1 MDNVVDELSAKA
13 EIEKW
18 LDHKKV
24 RAKVREKNSDNIE
37 QLVEC
42 IMDGFL
48 TLDETTFELKQKL
61 AHEIG
66 EDKKI
71 SELVFK
77 PRLKM
82 FEIQQRTKGVKVSDT
97 SEYVMAYVSALTGQ
111 PAAVLK
117 QLDSSDY
124 GIGQNLAVFFI

>member
-1 MDNVVDELSAKA
+1 MDIVVDEMTAKA

-18 LDHKKV
+18 LDHKKI
-24 RAKVREKNSDNIE
+24 RQTIREKNSDNID

-42 IMDGFL
+42 IMDGSL
-48 TLDETTFELKQKL
+48 TLNDNFEFEQEL
-61 AHEIG
+61 AHPVGDE
-66 EDKKI
+66 KKI
-71 SELVFK
+71 DKLIFK

-82 FEIQQRTKGVKVSDT
+82 FEIQQRTKGVKVSET